1 MLRAAND
8 AQFVMIVSI
17 ASMWIFRYLLS
28 FVFGRFMG
36 LELIAVWLAMGV
48 DWFVRSGA
56 FAIRYRSGAWKNK
69 RLI

>member
-36 LELIAVWLAMGV
+36 LELIGVWLAMGV

-56 FAIRYRSGAWKNK
+56 FVIRYRSGSWKNK
-69 RLI
+69 RII